1 MQESSLHASLKDW
14 YSKPGDL
21 VEEAIDGF
29 LIDIV
34 HGHQMIEIQ
43 TRNFS
48 ALKHKLSILLDRH
61 PVRLV
66 HPIAREKWI
75 IRISAND
82 EELLSRRKSPRHGR
96 LEHLFQELVRIP
108 HLAKHPNFSLEV
120 LIIREEEVRRDD
132 GKGSWRRNG
141 QSIAD
146 RRLLSILDRHIF
158 ISNKDY
164 LDLLPEDL
172 SHPFTNIELARAL
185 SISSN
190 LAAKMTYC
198 LRMMDALNFV
208 GKRGN
213 AHLYEA
219 ANSEWHTSK

>member
-21 VEEAIDGF
+21 VEASVDGF
-29 LIDIV
+29 LVDIV
-34 HGHQMIEIQ
+34 RGRQMIEIQ

-48 ALKHKLSILLDRH
+48 ALKDKLSILLDLY

-75 IRISAND
+75 IRTSAND
-82 EELLSRRKSPRHGR
+82 EEIISRRKSPRRGR
-96 LEHLFQELVRIP
+96 LEHLFKELVRIP
-108 HLAKHPNFSLEV
+108 HVVKNPNFSLEV
-120 LIIREEEVRRDD
+120 LFIREEEIRRDD
-132 GKGSWRRNG
+132 GKGSWRRKG

-146 RRLLSILDRHIF
+146 HRLLSILDRHIF
-158 ISNKDY
+158 LSKKDY

-172 SHPFTNIELARAL
+172 IFPFTNTELAQTL

-190 LAAKMTYC
+190 LAGKMTYC
-198 LRMMDALNFV
+198 LRKMDALKLI

-213 AHLYEA
+213 AHLYEVA
-219 ANSEWHTSK
+219 GE

>member
-1 MQESSLHASLKDW
+1 
-14 YSKPGDL
+14 
-21 VEEAIDGF
+21 
-29 LIDIV
+29 
-34 HGHQMIEIQ
+34 
-43 TRNFS
+43 
-48 ALKHKLSILLDRH
+48 LDRH

-96 LEHLFQELVRIP
+96 LEHLFRELVRIP
-108 HLAKHPNFSLEV
+108 RLAKHPNFSLEV

-164 LDLLPEDL
+164 LDLLPEE
-172 SHPFTNIELARAL
+172 TRQC
-185 SISSN
+185 SSVRSRQ
-190 LAAKMTYC
+190 
-198 LRMMDALNFV
+198 LRMAYLEIKSLETTICMTSTLNIYPFM
-208 GKRGN
+208 RST
-213 AHLYEA
+213 
-219 ANSEWHTSK
+219 NSCAMITA